1 MDEMGLDRV
10 RKRMSKID
18 AMPKD
23 IRELVHEHGLTMVQ
37 AFMDCGVTKA
47 KHIKHLI
54 TTVQR
59 GSYEIGDRTDNPSQL
74 KEGWSYK

>member
-1 MDEMGLDRV
+1 MDQHGIDRV
-10 RKRMSKID
+10 QKRMAKID

-37 AFMDCGVTKA
+37 AFMDCGVTKH

-59 GSYEIGDRTDNPSQL
+59 GSYEIGDRADNPSQL